1 MLLLEWSV
9 LRIGK
14 DLKADGGLFLRYRF
28 DIRSRCYGNK
38 RYFASLEG
46 ICDGLFMKIGPI
58 ERLAELVSGLMF
70 DLLLEEKAV
79 EILVTVG
86 VVDCEVATA
95 PSVIFSSTCGCR
107 DLLVA
112 LRIEVV
118 S

>member
-1 MLLLEWSV
+1 
-9 LRIGK
+9 
-14 DLKADGGLFLRYRF
+14 
-28 DIRSRCYGNK
+28 
-38 RYFASLEG
+38 
-46 ICDGLFMKIGPI
+46 
-58 ERLAELVSGLMF
+58 MF

-95 PSVIFSSTCGCR
+95 PSVIFSSTGGCR